1 MRRGGGTGA
10 ARAAATIGAI
20 ALCVTLAP
28 VAVRTARA
36 RDALPSGEEV
46 ARRINARDAGA
57 VATRTLVM
65 DIVEKDGT
73 TRTRSTRAFRRRFD
87 ADERSILFFDAPAN
101 VQGTSLLT
109 WDYDDAARED
119 AQWLY
124 LPALRKSRRIALSDR
139 GRAFLGTDLS
149 FEDMKNET
157 QVSLPDYRW
166 ESVGEETV
174 DGARCI
180 VVEATAID
188 AETARELGYGRL
200 RLRVDAAIWMPR
212 FIEYWE
218 PGGAPLKTV
227 RLRDVE
233 QVDGIWTARRIEAEN
248 LQSGHRTVLRFE
260 QIDHRSEVSEELF
273 TEAAMRRGA
282 P

>member
-1 MRRGGGTGA
+1 MPRIAKIA
-10 ARAAATIGAI
+10 AV
-20 ALCVTLAP
+20 ALCAASALTTP
-28 VAVRTARA
+28 SRTTSAQE
-36 RDALPSGEEV
+36 ALPAGEEV

-57 VATRTLVM
+57 VATRRLVM
-65 DIVEKDGT
+65 EIVEKDGT
-73 TRTRSTRAFRRRFD
+73 TRTRSTRAYRRRFPSE
-87 ADERSILFFDAPAN
+87 ERSILFFDAPAN

-109 WDYDDAARED
+109 WNYDDPARED

-157 QVSLPDYRW
+157 HVSLADYRW

-174 DGARCI
+174 DGHRCV
-180 VVEATAID
+180 VVEATPVD
-188 AETARELGYGRL
+188 AETARALGYGRL

-233 QVDGIWTARRIEAEN
+233 QVDGIWVARRIEAEN
-248 LQSGHRTVLRFE
+248 LLSGHRTVLRFE
-260 QIDHRSEVSEELF
+260 EIDHRSDVPEELF

>member
-1 MRRGGGTGA
+1 MGRGI
-10 ARAAATIGAI
+10 ATVGAI
-20 ALCVTLAP
+20 AIALFACAE
-28 VAVRTARA
+28 TARA
-36 RDALPSGEEV
+36 QDALPSGDEV
-46 ARRINARDAGA
+46 ARRINARDEGA

-65 DIVEKDGT
+65 EIIEKDGT
-73 TRTRSTRAFRRRFD
+73 TRTRSTRAYRRRFD
-87 ADERSILFFDAPAN
+87 DERRSVLFFDAPAN
-101 VQGTSLLT
+101 VKGTSLLT
-109 WDYDDAARED
+109 WDYDDVARED

-157 QVSLPDYRW
+157 QVSRADYRW
-166 ESVGEETV
+166 ESVGEENV
-174 DGARCI
+174 DGQDCI
-180 VVEATAID
+180 VVEATPVD
-188 AETARELGYGRL
+188 AETARTLGYGRL
-200 RLRVDAAIWMPR
+200 RLRVDKAIWMPR
-212 FIEYWE
+212 FIEYWD

-233 QVDGIWTARRIEAEN
+233 QVDGIWAARRIEAEN
-248 LQSGHRTVLRFE
+248 LQTGHRTTLRFE
-260 QIDHRSEVSEELF
+260 TIDHHSEVPEELF

>member
-1 MRRGGGTGA
+1 MPGI
-10 ARAAATIGAI
+10 ATTGAI
-20 ALCVTLAP
+20 ALCTAFALS
-28 VAVRTARA
+28 AVSMGSRA
-36 RDALPSGEEV
+36 AHAQDALPPGDEV

-57 VATRTLVM
+57 VATRKLVM
-65 DIVEKDGT
+65 EIVEKDGT
-73 TRTRSTRAFRRRFD
+73 TRTRSTRAYRRRFD

-109 WDYDDAARED
+109 WNYDDASRED

-157 QVSLPDYRW
+157 HVSLADYRW
-166 ESVGEETV
+166 ESVGEEEV
-174 DGARCI
+174 DGHRCI
-180 VVEATAID
+180 VVDATPVD
-188 AETARELGYGRL
+188 SETARALGYGRL
-200 RLRVDAAIWMPR
+200 RLRVDATIWMPR

-233 QVDGIWTARRIEAEN
+233 QVDGIWSARRIEAEN
-248 LQSGHRTVLRFE
+248 LQTGHRTVLRFE
-260 QIDHRSEVSEELF
+260 EIDHGSEVPEELF